1 MLGMG
6 CAFLL
11 QSLAESMS
19 QISASNWDAFSSGSS
34 TGNCVPESS
43 LRVGRAFR
51 WRRGAE
57 SVSRNLSNSVIRG
70 GLSERRANDAK
81 RKTYNEN
88 GVKTTLR
95 TA

>member
-11 QSLAESMS
+11 QSLAES
-19 QISASNWDAFSSGSS
+19 
-34 TGNCVPESS
+34 
-43 LRVGRAFR
+43 
-51 WRRGAE
+51 
-57 SVSRNLSNSVIRG
+57 VSRNLSNSVIRG
-70 GLSERRANDAK
+70 VSERRANDAK

>member
-11 QSLAESMS
+11 QSLAESVS

-70 GLSERRANDAK
+70 LSERRANDAK